1 MKIILILAFYCIPF
15 FSFARS
21 VDLISLKSKIKNISE
36 HPSKKV
42 FVFLSAT
49 CPCSEKSMAHL
60 NQLSESYKEIEFVAV
75 DETTGMD
82 FEKSSKIF
90 KEKGL
95 KIAIVD
101 DANFVV
107 ADLFNALK
115 TPHAFILDE
124 KNEVLFEGGVANL
137 TDVSSATE
145 LYLKNA
151 LVQISEHK
159 VVANSKPR
167 TLGCYIKRE

>member
-1 MKIILILAFYCIPF
+1 MKFIIFCLCTLLPLL
-15 FSFARS
+15 SFARS
-21 VDLISLKSKIKNISE
+21 VELSSLKIKSSSQST
-36 HPSKKV
+36 SKKV

-49 CPCSEKSMAHL
+49 CPCSEKSMDHL
-60 NQLSESYKEIEFVAV
+60 NQLSETYKNINFTVV
-75 DETTGMD
+75 DETSGMK
-82 FEKSSKIF
+82 FEQSSKIF
-90 KEKGL
+90 KDKGL
-95 KIAIVD
+95 KLSVIDDSDFAI
-101 DANFVV
+101 

-115 TPHAFILDE
+115 TPHAFILNE

-151 LVQISEHK
+151 LVQINENK
-159 VVANSKPR
+159 VVTNSKPR